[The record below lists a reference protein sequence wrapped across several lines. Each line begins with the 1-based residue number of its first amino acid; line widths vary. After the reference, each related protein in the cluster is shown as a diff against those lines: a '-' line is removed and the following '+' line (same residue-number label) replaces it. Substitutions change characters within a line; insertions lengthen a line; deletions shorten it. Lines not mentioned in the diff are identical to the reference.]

1 MGFLTGE
8 WWETSTGMCFGHGCR
23 IQRRVHFIL
32 ILAFVLGWII
42 CLILSSALSGV
53 ASSAAEKRTAGF
65 HPAFLALGH
74 QLPAQ
79 ALQSHPAGD
88 APKLTESAARAATT
102 NLSRE
107 CSEFVTGAS
116 AVSFG
121 GDPPSVGE
129 DVDCFETG
137 DGLSCADPGSSS
149 FPLALFGLVGGVP
162 VGFFFL
168 FVAAG
173 LGSMF
178 VKNLWIAPP
187 PPAQGQVI
195 GASPAQ
201 GQVVAI
207 GPPPVQ

>member
-1 MGFLTGE
+1 M
-8 WWETSTGMCFGHGCR
+8 
-23 IQRRVHFIL
+23 
-32 ILAFVLGWII
+32 
-42 CLILSSALSGV
+42 
-53 ASSAAEKRTAGF
+53 
-65 HPAFLALGH
+65 
-74 QLPAQ
+74 
-79 ALQSHPAGD
+79 
-88 APKLTESAARAATT
+88 
-102 NLSRE
+102 
-107 CSEFVTGAS
+107 
-116 AVSFG
+116 SFG

-162 VGFFFL
+162 LGFFFL